1 MLTRPGKEKVVLA
14 AAAADE
20 TVIATESDEKGG
32 KVGVTEASQLER
44 EKEKHKTEEMEY
56 GSWEQN
62 RHNNLDL
69 LVRGEELTDVTIV
82 VEETTF
88 PAHRV
93 VLAAHSDYF
102 YRMFTCG
109 MAETRNQVTMVK
121 MTNKTMLIAALNTD
135 DRIAIVWL

>member
-1 MLTRPGKEKVVLA
+1 MLLTRPGKEKVVLT

-32 KVGVTEASQLER
+32 KVGVTEASPHSER

-62 RHNNLDL
+62 RHNNLDC

-135 DRIAIVWL
+135 DRIAIV